1 MFGYIIINKGEM
13 KFKDYD
19 VYHGF
24 YCGLCRTLKSQYGL
38 KGQMTLSFDMTFLLV
53 LLSGL
58 YEPETTAGVAKCA
71 AHPLEKHPYFT
82 NECSEYVA
90 DMNLLLSYY
99 KCLDDWHDERKYGKL
114 VYSKA
119 LQKAV
124 VKIKEKYPDKFAAI
138 TKALLDIE
146 ACEKT
151 GDMDIDKMAGYF
163 GRVMEEIFAYRQDEW
178 CETLR
183 AMGFFLGKYIY
194 LADAYEDVE
203 KDQKEGNYNPLA
215 HKFGQPDFEQE
226 CRRILTMMMS
236 ECCRRFE
243 ILPIIQY
250 TEILRNILYS
260 GVWYRFDLATEKR
273 KQQKEEIQ
281 EKNNAG
287 SI

>member
-1 MFGYIIINKGEM
+1 MFGYIIINKAEM

-19 VYHGF
+19 VYHAF
-24 YCGLCRTLKSQYGL
+24 YCGLCRTLKKQYGI

-58 YEPETTAGVAKCA
+58 YEPDTETGTAKCA
-71 AHPLEKHPYFT
+71 AHPLEKHPYLI

-90 DMNLLLSYY
+90 DMNILLSYY
-99 KCLDDWHDERKYGKL
+99 KCLDDWHDEHKYNKL
-114 VYSKA
+114 AYSKA
-119 LQKAV
+119 LQRAV
-124 VKIKEKYPDKFAAI
+124 NKIQDKYPDKFSAI
-138 TKALLDIE
+138 AKSLLDIE
-146 ACEKT
+146 ACEKKQDT
-151 GDMDIDKMAGYF
+151 DLDKMAGYF
-163 GRVMEEIFAYRQDEW
+163 GRVMEEIFAFRQDEW
-178 CETLR
+178 NETLR
-183 AMGFFLGKYIY
+183 AMGFFLGKFIY
-194 LADAYEDVE
+194 LADAYEDIE
-203 KDQKEGNYNPLA
+203 KDQKEQNYNPLA
-215 HKFGQPDFEQE
+215 DKFRQTDFEQE

-273 KQQKEEIQ
+273 KKQKEEIQ

>member
-19 VYHGF
+19 IYHAF
-24 YCGLCRTLKSQYGL
+24 YCGLCRTLKKEYGA

-58 YEPETTAGVAKCA
+58 YEPETRHGIAKCV
-71 AHPLEKHPYFT
+71 AHPLEKHPYFE
-82 NECSEYVA
+82 NACSEYVA

-99 KCLDDWHDERKYGKL
+99 KCLDDWNDEHKYSKL
-114 VYSKA
+114 ACSKA
-119 LQKAV
+119 LKKAV
-124 VKIKEKYPDKFAAI
+124 NTIQEKYPDKFAAI
-138 TKALLDIE
+138 TKALLDIDT
-146 ACEKT
+146 CEKKQDT
-151 GDMDIDKMAGYF
+151 DIDKMAGYF
-163 GRVMEEIFAYRQDEW
+163 GHVMEEIFAYRQDEW
-178 CETLR
+178 TETLR
-183 AMGFFLGKYIY
+183 AMGFFLGKFIY
-194 LADAYEDVE
+194 LADAYEDIE
-203 KDQKEGNYNPLA
+203 KDQKEQNYNPLM
-215 HKFGQPDFEQE
+215 HKFGQPDFEPD
-226 CRRILTMMMS
+226 CRKILTMMMS

-250 TEILRNILYS
+250 TDILRNILYS

-273 KQQKEEIQ
+273 KKQKEEIQ